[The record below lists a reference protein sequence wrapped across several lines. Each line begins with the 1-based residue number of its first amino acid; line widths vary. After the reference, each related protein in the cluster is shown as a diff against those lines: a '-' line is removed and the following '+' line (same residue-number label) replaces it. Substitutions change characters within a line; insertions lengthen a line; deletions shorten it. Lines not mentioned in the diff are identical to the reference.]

1 MPAIL
6 EDAVKSIMKENPD
19 MKKGAAYAIAT
30 KSLQKSG
37 DLKEGTVE
45 ATEKG
50 KRRGEMSKA
59 TRAKT
64 RAKKYKIE
72 REKAKKDRKRSNRG
86 VRRTEG
92 RPVSGGGRE
101 SRSTEGRPPSPRAG
115 RDERNTSGRL

>member
-6 EDAVKSIMKENPD
+6 EDAVKSIMKENPA

-30 KSLQKSG
+30 KTLQKSG
-37 DLKEGTVE
+37 DLKKGTVDP
-45 ATEKG
+45 TEKG

-72 REKAKKDRKRSNRG
+72 RKKERKG
-86 VRRTEG
+86 EA
-92 RPVSGGGRE
+92 P
-101 SRSTEGRPPSPRAG
+101 SRDG
-115 RDERNTSGRL
+115 RDERSTSGRL

>member
-1 MPAIL
+1 MKDNPGM
-6 EDAVKSIMKENPD
+6 EKSS
-19 MKKGAAYAIAT
+19 AYAIAT

-64 RAKKYKIE
+64 RARKYKTE
-72 REKAKKDRKRSNRG
+72 RKMGRK
-86 VRRTEG
+86 E
-92 RPVSGGGRE
+92 E
-101 SRSTEGRPPSPRAG
+101 
-115 RDERNTSGRL
+115 RDTSGRN

>member
-30 KSLQKSG
+30 KQLQKSG
-37 DLKEGTVE
+37 DLKEGSND

-50 KRRGEMSKA
+50 KRRGEMSKS

-64 RAKKYKIE
+64 RARKYKE
-72 REKAKKDRKRSNRG
+72 ERKRG
-86 VRRTEG
+86 KQ
-92 RPVSGGGRE
+92 
-101 SRSTEGRPPSPRAG
+101 
-115 RDERNTSGRL
+115 DERNTSDRD

>member
-30 KSLQKSG
+30 
-37 DLKEGTVE
+37 T

-50 KRRGEMSKA
+50 NRRGEMSKS

-64 RAKKYKIE
+64 RARKYKE
-72 REKAKKDRKRSNRG
+72 ERKRG
-86 VRRTEG
+86 KK
-92 RPVSGGGRE
+92 
-101 SRSTEGRPPSPRAG
+101 
-115 RDERNTSGRL
+115 DERNTSDRD

>member
-30 KSLQKSG
+30 KTLQEAG
-37 DLKEGTVE
+37 DLKKGTVE

-72 REKAKKDRKRSNRG
+72 RKKERKG
-86 VRRTEG
+86 EA
-92 RPVSGGGRE
+92 P
-101 SRSTEGRPPSPRAG
+101 SRDG
-115 RDERNTSGRL
+115 RDERSTSGRL

>member
-1 MPAIL
+1 MAKNLYNINILPDFKQMPAIL

-30 KSLQKSG
+30 STLQKSG
-37 DLKEGTVE
+37 DLKKGTVE

-72 REKAKKDRKRSNRG
+72 RKKEKKGKA
-86 VRRTEG
+86 
-92 RPVSGGGRE
+92 P
-101 SRSTEGRPPSPRAG
+101 SRDG
-115 RDERNTSGRL
+115 RDERSTSGRL

>member
-37 DLKEGTVE
+37 DLKEGTAE

-50 KRRGEMSKA
+50 KRRGEMSKS

-64 RAKKYKIE
+64 RARKYKE
-72 REKAKKDRKRSNRG
+72 ERKRG
-86 VRRTEG
+86 KK
-92 RPVSGGGRE
+92 
-101 SRSTEGRPPSPRAG
+101 
-115 RDERNTSGRL
+115 DERNTSDRD

>member
-1 MPAIL
+1 
-6 EDAVKSIMKENPD
+6 MKKNPD

-50 KRRGEMSKA
+50 KRRGEMSKS

-64 RAKKYKIE
+64 RARKYKE
-72 REKAKKDRKRSNRG
+72 ERKRG
-86 VRRTEG
+86 KK
-92 RPVSGGGRE
+92 
-101 SRSTEGRPPSPRAG
+101 
-115 RDERNTSGRL
+115 DERNTSDRD

>member
-6 EDAVKSIMKENPD
+6 EDAVKSIMKKNPD

-50 KRRGEMSKA
+50 KRRGEMSKS

-64 RAKKYKIE
+64 RARKYKE
-72 REKAKKDRKRSNRG
+72 ERKRG
-86 VRRTEG
+86 KK
-92 RPVSGGGRE
+92 
-101 SRSTEGRPPSPRAG
+101 
-115 RDERNTSGRL
+115 DERNTSDRD

>member
-30 KSLQKSG
+30 KTLQKAG
-37 DLKEGTVE
+37 DLKKGTVE

-72 REKAKKDRKRSNRG
+72 RKKERKG
-86 VRRTEG
+86 EA
-92 RPVSGGGRE
+92 P
-101 SRSTEGRPPSPRAG
+101 SRDG
-115 RDERNTSGRL
+115 RDERSTCGRL

>member
-6 EDAVKSIMKENPD
+6 DKAVKSIMRENPD
-19 MKKGAAYAIAT
+19 MKESSAYAIAT
-30 KSLQKSG
+30 KQLQKSG

-50 KRRGEMSKA
+50 NRRGEMSKA

-72 REKAKKDRKRSNRG
+72 RERGKKDQ
-86 VRRTEG
+86 
-92 RPVSGGGRE
+92 
-101 SRSTEGRPPSPRAG
+101 
-115 RDERNTSGRL
+115 RNTSGRD

>member
-37 DLKEGTVE
+37 DLKEGSNQ

-59 TRAKT
+59 ERAKT
-64 RAKKYKIE
+64 RSKKYKIE
-72 REKAKKDRKRSNRG
+72 RERGKK
-86 VRRTEG
+86 
-92 RPVSGGGRE
+92 
-101 SRSTEGRPPSPRAG
+101 
-115 RDERNTSGRL
+115 DERNTSDRD

>member
-6 EDAVKSIMKENPD
+6 EDAVKSIMRENPD
-19 MKKGAAYAIAT
+19 MEKGAAYAIAT

-37 DLKEGTVE
+37 DLKDGTVE

-64 RAKKYKIE
+64 RAQKYKT
-72 REKAKKDRKRSNRG
+72 EKKRGKK
-86 VRRTEG
+86 
-92 RPVSGGGRE
+92 
-101 SRSTEGRPPSPRAG
+101 
-115 RDERNTSGRL
+115 DERNTSGRN